1 MLLMTLNAWT
11 RKKQRMTNTANNT
24 NIPSIPRPIRTN
36 AFGYKIS
43 KRNLKIHKELV
54 IMPKYSGNLE
64 ENEVNK
70 TRQTG
75 MTDNFD
81 GIRAK

>member
-1 MLLMTLNAWT
+1 
-11 RKKQRMTNTANNT
+11 
-24 NIPSIPRPIRTN
+24 
-36 AFGYKIS
+36 
-43 KRNLKIHKELV
+43 
-54 IMPKYSGNLE
+54 MPKYSGNLE
-64 ENEVNK
+64 EKEVNK